1 MIPLAFSVLFAV
13 AFGHVMKWATHVKA
27 NLLWVAAVNYVAASL
42 VCVVVMLVVRPGENA
57 LFTSLTGLWGGV
69 CYLLS
74 LLYYFAAVKRI
85 GMGLATSANRIA
97 VAVPVAVALLVWHET
112 LRAEQGIGLALVAIS
127 FPLLGSGRAGLGSA
141 ELKVL
146 LGTLVPLFVITG
158 ACQLSNRIYSGGAP
172 AQNTFLFLSCLF
184 GAAGATAFLA
194 LLVQPVKPRRQDVY
208 IGLVLGGANLT
219 TNVLLLAALRELP
232 SAVVFSVSSA
242 ASVMLAAVTGVM
254 FWRERLNR
262 VATSGVLLATAAV
275 VLLTR

>member
-1 MIPLAFSVLFAV
+1 
-13 AFGHVMKWATHVKA
+13 
-27 NLLWVAAVNYVAASL
+27 
-42 VCVVVMLVVRPGENA
+42 
-57 LFTSLTGLWGGV
+57 
-69 CYLLS
+69 
-74 LLYYFAAVKRI
+74 
-85 GMGLATSANRIA
+85 
-97 VAVPVAVALLVWHET
+97 
-112 LRAEQGIGLALVAIS
+112 
-127 FPLLGSGRAGLGSA
+127 
-141 ELKVL
+141 
-146 LGTLVPLFVITG
+146 
-158 ACQLSNRIYSGGAP
+158 
-172 AQNTFLFLSCLF
+172 
-184 GAAGATAFLA
+184 LA